1 MHEAKQR
8 SEDREINRQMTES
21 ELEMLNASTRTE
33 LEMLDASTRTTES
46 SKSQAST
53 HRSLLVHSVHM
64 PPAGPMDTERGM
76 GGWDA
81 HRDQEDASGSP
92 QTYSRPP
99 DLQAN
104 ENHELR
110 PDTYM

>member
-1 MHEAKQR
+1 MREAKQR
-8 SEDREINRQMTES
+8 SEDREITRQMMES
-21 ELEMLNASTRTE
+21 ELEMLKA
-33 LEMLDASTRTTES
+33 LKRTTDS

-76 GGWDA
+76 GGWDV

-99 DLQAN
+99 DIQAY

-110 PDTYM
+110 PGTYM

>member
-8 SEDREINRQMTES
+8 SEDREITRQMMES
-21 ELEMLNASTRTE
+21 ELEMLKA
-33 LEMLDASTRTTES
+33 LKRTTDS
-46 SKSQAST
+46 SKSQAGT

-64 PPAGPMDTERGM
+64 PPAGPMYTERGM
-76 GGWDA
+76 GGWDVR
-81 HRDQEDASGSP
+81 RDQEDASDSP

-99 DLQAN
+99 DIQAY

-110 PDTYM
+110 PGT